1 MVSRLVV
8 YASNRTFDEEL
19 VPDLERKHLFENEN
33 WYLVLVVV
41 VLDYNLEE
49 HYDITVEVIP
59 SVVEEILN
67 SKDDQGIVDQ
77 PLYVVSNDFQEIKP
91 VAVNL

>member
-1 MVSRLVV
+1 MVSHLVV
-8 YASNRTFDEEL
+8 YASIRTFFEEL

-59 SVVEEILN
+59 SVEEEILN